1 MDDLNAKFQVKKEY
15 KIRID
20 MIRLL
25 IEPTTFEILPMQEG
39 QNPYIDI
46 RQQSHNAIAKKQ
58 FTTLA
63 HVLRKHRIIYTLPVM
78 KKHLPDIVFVAN
90 GGLYLPRLRT
100 PLILLPNMKW
110 PQRKAELPYLETM
123 YRELG
128 IPIIPY
134 PGKHPFE
141 GQSDLKWFDGGRKA
155 VCGYGY
161 RATRN
166 TFAEIA
172 ALFEKL
178 YGSKNAPEL
187 LVLPIASA
195 DYYHL
200 DIAMM
205 EYSSVV
211 GGAVDRCVVHRRAF
225 SPASHRRLAAFL
237 GPKNVEIIDTKDSFC
252 LNAIVDGSRII
263 THEMKDPLVA
273 PFLEKCTGRE
283 IVQIPMSE
291 YEKSGGSIR
300 CLVLDLYL
308 TDTALKPFK
317 VSKDIS
323 RVV

>member
-1 MDDLNAKFQVKKEY
+1 
-15 KIRID
+15 

-63 HVLRKHRIIYTLPVM
+63 HVLRKHRIIYKLPAM
-78 KKHLPDIVFVAN
+78 KKHIPDIVFVAN
-90 GGLYLPRLRT
+90 GGLSLPRLGR

-110 PQRKAELPYLETM
+110 PQRKEELPYLEAM

-128 IPIIPY
+128 IPTIPF
-134 PGKHPFE
+134 PGKQPFE
-141 GQSDLKWFDGGRKA
+141 GQAELKWFDGGRKA

-161 RATRN
+161 RATRKAY
-166 TFAEIA
+166 TEIA
-172 ALFEKL
+172 TLFEKL
-178 YGSKNAPEL
+178 YGAKNAPEL
-187 LVLPIASA
+187 LVLPIASV

-200 DIAMM
+200 DFAMI
-205 EYSSVV
+205 EYSGVI
-211 GGAVDRCVVHRRAF
+211 GGPVDRCIVHRRAF

-237 GPKNVEIIDTKDSFC
+237 GPENVTIIDTNDTFS

-283 IVQIPMSE
+283 IVQIPISE

-308 TDTALKPFK
+308 ADTFLKPFK